1 MNYHGMIKKV
11 YRLFR
16 FFIRIGYFCVV
27 LKNIFMSNIRLHDKS
42 FKPFIN
48 YDEIE
53 SAIDKVAAQITAD
66 YKDSQDVPVL
76 LCVLNGSI
84 LFTAELMKRLTF
96 KCEIVCVKLSSYV
109 GTKSTGEVRDIIG
122 MTGDVKGK
130 RVIIVEDIIDSGR
143 TIANLTQMME
153 ANGATETKIC
163 TMLLKPGCYKLD
175 KKIDYVAMEIPD
187 DFIVGFG
194 LDYDGLGRNIKDIYV
209 LDENMKYYILFGPP
223 GAGKGTQAASMA
235 ERFNLCHI
243 STGDLLRGEMA
254 KGTELGLKA
263 KALIE
268 AGELVPDEIVEGMIE
283 NKFDSVKGYSGF
295 LLDGFPRT
303 TAQAKA
309 LDAMLAKRDTKVSG
323 VVSLMIPDEMIK
335 ERIRHRAAIE
345 GRADD
350 ASDETISNRIKTYHE
365 KTEPLV
371 EYYKAAG
378 AYNEI
383 DGTGTIEEVRDRIN
397 SLMESI

>member
-1 MNYHGMIKKV
+1 
-11 YRLFR
+11 
-16 FFIRIGYFCVV
+16 
-27 LKNIFMSNIRLHDKS
+27 MSNIRLHDKS
-42 FKPFIN
+42 FRPFID
-48 YDEIE
+48 YKKIE
-53 SAIDKVAAQITAD
+53 EAIDNVAARINED
-66 YKDSQDVPVL
+66 FKDSEDVPVL

-84 LFTAELMKRLTF
+84 LFTAELMKRLSF
-96 KCEIVCVKLSSYV
+96 NCEIVCVKLSSYV
-109 GTKSTGEVRDIIG
+109 GTQSTGEVRDIIG
-122 MTGDVKGK
+122 MTGSVKGK
-130 RVIIVEDIIDSGR
+130 KVIVVEDIVDSGR
-143 TIANLTQMME
+143 TIANLIRMME

-209 LDENMKYYILFGPP
+209 LDDTMRYYILFGPP

-235 ERFNLCHI
+235 EKFNLCHI

-254 KGTELGLKA
+254 KGSELGLKA

-283 NKFDSVKGYSGF
+283 NKFESVKGVSGF

-303 TAQAKA
+303 IAQAEA
-309 LDAMLAKRDTKVSG
+309 LDKMLAKKDTKVTG

-350 ASDETISNRIKTYHE
+350 ASDATISNRIKTYHD

-371 EYYKAAG
+371 EYYKKAQ
-378 AYNEI
+378 AYHEI
-383 DGTGTIEEVRDRIN
+383 DGVGTIEEVRARIH
-397 SLMESI
+397 SLMETL